1 MVAGGYEH
9 LGILQLYND
18 YRSDIVGIFD
28 KLNSL
33 LSATVSKQPQETQ
46 TIDRRTIVPA
56 QIDDM
61 QKMPASDRYRDKIHR
76 KYYSSYPIKP
86 FISLD
91 RERNSNWLE
100 QAELFPKQAIIPVGL
115 MTPFNDG
122 LLPGHIYLLYWVG
135 KNGQKKVPSYFE
147 YKYGIEFE
155 KEKQFLISN
164 GYLADNKPTS
174 KGADAIV
181 AHFDVI
187 EAHSPEATS
196 AKKAQKQFANSE
208 AIAVDQ
214 GTASNGFTVT
224 ETHSVN
230 GRNLMLVSD
239 CDKSKVFEGI
249 ELVNDLLTSMR
260 KQLKIREALNIPA
273 SEIVFNSNFSQKLY
287 TYLEYT
293 PLTASGKQSKYPF
306 ELYITTREH
315 YEAMPEFECFGNI
328 GYLKDNRIGSATL
341 NFWYKSKGY
350 HISLGMIDDKLSVKK
365 VEQSLKGAKTTIYK
379 NRF

>member
-1 MVAGGYEH
+1 MG
-9 LGILQLYND
+9 
-18 YRSDIVGIFD
+18 
-28 KLNSL
+28 
-33 LSATVSKQPQETQ
+33 ATVSKQPQETQ
-46 TIDRRTIVPA
+46 TIDRRTITPT

-61 QKMPASDRYRDKIHR
+61 QKLPASDRYRDRIYK

-86 FISLD
+86 FVSMD
-91 RERNSNWLE
+91 RERNTNWLD
-100 QAELFPKQAIIPVGL
+100 QAENFPKQSIIPISM

-174 KGADAIV
+174 KGAEAIV
-181 AHFDVI
+181 AHFDII

-208 AIAVDQ
+208 AISVDQ
-214 GTASNGFTVT
+214 NTTANGFTVT
-224 ETHSVN
+224 QTQSVN

-239 CDKSKVFEGI
+239 CDKAKVFEGI
-249 ELVNDLLTSMR
+249 ELVNELLSSMR
-260 KQLKIREALNIPA
+260 KQLKIREALNIPT

-287 TYLEYT
+287 TYFEYA

-306 ELYITTREH
+306 QLYITTREH
-315 YEAMPEFECFGNI
+315 YEAMPEFECFGSI

-341 NFWYKSKGY
+341 NFWYKNKGY
-350 HISLGMIDDKLSVKK
+350 HIGLGMIDDKLSIKK
-365 VEQSLKGAKTTIYK
+365 VEQSLKGTKTTIYK
-379 NRF
+379 K

>member
-1 MVAGGYEH
+1 MG
-9 LGILQLYND
+9 L
-18 YRSDIVGIFD
+18 FD

-33 LSATVSKQPQETQ
+33 LGATVSKQPQETQ
-46 TIDRRTIVPA
+46 TIDRRNIMPA

-61 QKMPASDRYRDKIHR
+61 QKMPASDRYRDKIYR
-76 KYYSSYPIKP
+76 KYYSSYPVKP

-91 RERNSNWLE
+91 RERNTNWLE
-100 QAELFPKQAIIPVGL
+100 QADLFPKQAIIPVSM
-115 MTPFNDG
+115 MTPFSDG
-122 LLPGHIYLLYWVG
+122 LLPGHIYLLYWIG
-135 KNGQKKVPSYFE
+135 KNGQKKAPSYFE

-174 KGADAIV
+174 KGTDAIV
-181 AHFDVI
+181 IHFDII

-196 AKKAQKQFANSE
+196 AKKVQKQFADSN
-208 AIAVDQ
+208 AISIDQ
-214 GTASNGFTVT
+214 NAKSNGFAVT
-224 ETHSVN
+224 QTYSVN

-239 CDKSKVFEGI
+239 CDKASIFEGI
-249 ELVNDLLTSMR
+249 ELVNELLNSIK
-260 KQLKIREALNIPA
+260 KQLKIREALNIPI

-287 TYLEYT
+287 TYFEYA

-315 YEAMPEFECFGNI
+315 YEAMPEFECFGSI

-350 HISLGMIDDKLSVKK
+350 HIGLGMIEDKLSVKK
-365 VEQSLKGAKTTIYK
+365 VEQSLKGVKTTIYK
-379 NRF
+379 K

>member
-1 MVAGGYEH
+1 MG
-9 LGILQLYND
+9 L
-18 YRSDIVGIFD
+18 FD

-33 LSATVSKQPQETQ
+33 LGATVDKQPQNIQ
-46 TIDRRTIVPA
+46 TVDRRTIAPA

-61 QKMPASDRYRDKIHR
+61 QKMPASERYRDKIHR
-76 KYYSSYPIKP
+76 KYYNSYPVKP

-91 RERNSNWLE
+91 RERNTNWLE
-100 QAELFPKQAIIPVGL
+100 QAEIFPKQAIIPVGM

-135 KNGQKKVPSYFE
+135 KNGQKRVPSYFE

-155 KEKQFLISN
+155 KEKQFLIST

-174 KGADAIV
+174 KGTDAIV

-196 AKKAQKQFANSE
+196 SKKAQQQFANCE
-208 AIAVDQ
+208 AIAIEQ
-214 GTASNGFTVT
+214 SATSNGFSIT
-224 ETHSVN
+224 ETHFVN
-230 GRNLMLVSD
+230 GRNLMLISD
-239 CDKSKVFEGI
+239 CDKPKVFESI
-249 ELVNDLLTSMR
+249 ELVNELLNSIR
-260 KQLKIREALNIPA
+260 KQLKIREALNIPT

-287 TYLEYT
+287 TYFEYA
-293 PLTASGKQSKYPF
+293 PLTASGKQSKHPF

-315 YEAMPEFECFGNI
+315 YEAMPEFECFGSI
-328 GYLKDNRIGSATL
+328 GYLKDNRIGNATL

-350 HISLGMIDDKLSVKK
+350 HIGLGMIEDKLSVKK
-365 VEQSLKGAKTTIYK
+365 VEQSLKGVKTTLYK
-379 NRF
+379 K

>member
-1 MVAGGYEH
+1 M
-9 LGILQLYND
+9 
-18 YRSDIVGIFD
+18 RSDTVGLFD

-33 LSATVSKQPQETQ
+33 LGATVSKQPQETQ
-46 TIDRRTIVPA
+46 TIDRRTITPA

-61 QKMPASDRYRDKIHR
+61 QKMPASDRYRDKIYK
-76 KYYSSYPIKP
+76 KYYASYLVKP

-91 RERNSNWLE
+91 RERNTNWIE
-100 QAELFPKQAIIPVGL
+100 QAELFPKQAIIPVNM
-115 MTPFNDG
+115 MTPFSDG
-122 LLPGHIYLLYWVG
+122 LLPGHIYLLYWIG
-135 KNGQKKVPSYFE
+135 NYGQKRVPSYFE

-155 KEKQFLISN
+155 KEKQFLICS

-174 KGADAIV
+174 KGDEAIV
-181 AHFDVI
+181 AHFDII
-187 EAHSPEATS
+187 EAHSPETTS

-208 AIAVDQ
+208 TIAVDQ
-214 GTASNGFTVT
+214 SAISNGFTIT
-224 ETHSVN
+224 EPHSFN

-239 CDKSKVFEGI
+239 CDKAKVFAGI
-249 ELVNDLLTSMR
+249 ELVNELLNLMR
-260 KQLKIREALNIPA
+260 KQLKIREVLNIPT

-287 TYLEYT
+287 IYFEYT
-293 PLTASGKQSKYPF
+293 PLTASGKQSKFPF

-315 YEAMPEFECFGNI
+315 YEARPEFECFGSI

-365 VEQSLKGAKTTIYK
+365 VEQSLKGVKTTIYK
-379 NRF
+379 K

>member
-1 MVAGGYEH
+1 MG
-9 LGILQLYND
+9 L
-18 YRSDIVGIFD
+18 FD

-33 LSATVSKQPQETQ
+33 LGATASKQPQETQ
-46 TIDRRTIVPA
+46 TLDRKTIAPA
-56 QIDDM
+56 QMDDM
-61 QKMPASDRYRDKIHR
+61 QKMPASERYRDKIHR
-76 KYYSSYPIKP
+76 KYYNSYPVKP

-91 RERNSNWLE
+91 RERNTNWLE
-100 QAELFPKQAIIPVGL
+100 QAEIFPKQAIIPVGM

-122 LLPGHIYLLYWVG
+122 LLPGHIYLLYWIG
-135 KNGQKKVPSYFE
+135 KNGQKRVPSYFE

-214 GTASNGFTVT
+214 SAASNGFTVT
-224 ETHSVN
+224 ETHSVD

-287 TYLEYT
+287 TYFEYA

-315 YEAMPEFECFGNI
+315 YEAMPDFECFGSI

-350 HISLGMIDDKLSVKK
+350 HISLGMIDEKLSVKK
-365 VEQSLKGAKTTIYK
+365 VEQSLKGVKTTIYK
-379 NRF
+379 K

>member
-1 MVAGGYEH
+1 MG
-9 LGILQLYND
+9 L
-18 YRSDIVGIFD
+18 FD
-28 KLNSL
+28 KLNSIL
-33 LSATVSKQPQETQ
+33 GATVSKQPQETQ
-46 TIDRRTIVPA
+46 AIDSRTIAPD
-56 QIDDM
+56 QMGDM
-61 QKMPASDRYRDKIHR
+61 QKMPASDRYKDRIYK
-76 KYYSSYPIKP
+76 KYYNSYPIKP

-91 RERNSNWLE
+91 RERNTNWLE
-100 QAELFPKQAIIPVGL
+100 QAENFPKQSIIPISM
-115 MTPFNDG
+115 MTPFGDR
-122 LLPGHIYLLYWVG
+122 LLPGHIYLLYWIG
-135 KNGQKKVPSYFE
+135 KNGQKRIPSYFE

-155 KEKQFLISN
+155 KEKQFLIGN

-196 AKKAQKQFANSE
+196 AKKAQQQFANSE
-208 AIAVDQ
+208 VIAIEQSA
-214 GTASNGFTVT
+214 ASNGFSIT

-249 ELVNDLLTSMR
+249 ELVNELLNSMR
-260 KQLKIREALNIPA
+260 KQLKIREALNIPT

-287 TYLEYT
+287 TYFEYA

-315 YEAMPEFECFGNI
+315 YEAMPEFECFGSV
-328 GYLKDNRIGSATL
+328 GYLKDNRIGSASL

-365 VEQSLKGAKTTIYK
+365 VEQSLKGVKTTIYK
-379 NRF
+379 K

>member
-1 MVAGGYEH
+1 MG
-9 LGILQLYND
+9 L
-18 YRSDIVGIFD
+18 FD

-33 LSATVSKQPQETQ
+33 LGATVDKQPKNIQ
-46 TIDRRTIVPA
+46 TVDRRNIPPA

-61 QKMPASDRYRDKIHR
+61 QKKSASEIYRDKIYR
-76 KYYSSYPIKP
+76 KYYSSYPVKP

-100 QAELFPKQAIIPVGL
+100 QAEIFPKQSIIPVSM

-135 KNGQKKVPSYFE
+135 KNGQKRVPSYFE

-155 KEKQFLISN
+155 KEKKFLISN

-174 KGADAIV
+174 KGAEAIV
-181 AHFDVI
+181 AHFDII

-208 AIAVDQ
+208 AITVEQIA
-214 GTASNGFTVT
+214 TSNGFTIT
-224 ETHSVN
+224 QTYSVN

-239 CDKSKVFEGI
+239 CDKSKVFKGI
-249 ELVNDLLTSMR
+249 ELVNGLLTSMR
-260 KQLKIREALNIPA
+260 KQLKIREALNIPT
-273 SEIVFNSNFSQKLY
+273 SEIMFNSNFSQKLY
-287 TYLEYT
+287 TYFEYA

-315 YEAMPEFECFGNI
+315 YEAMPKFECFGSI
-328 GYLKDNRIGSATL
+328 RYLKDNRIGSATL

-350 HISLGMIDDKLSVKK
+350 HIGLGMIEDKLSVKK
-365 VEQSLKGAKTTIYK
+365 VEQSLKDVKTTLYK
-379 NRF
+379 K

>member
-1 MVAGGYEH
+1 M
-9 LGILQLYND
+9 
-18 YRSDIVGIFD
+18 GIFD

-33 LSATVSKQPQETQ
+33 LSVTVNNQPQETK
-46 TIDRRTIVPA
+46 TIDRKTIAPA

-61 QKMPASDRYRDKIHR
+61 QKTPASERYRDKIYR
-76 KYYSSYPIKP
+76 KYYSSYPVKP

-91 RERNSNWLE
+91 RERNTNWLE
-100 QAELFPKQAIIPVGL
+100 QAEIFPKQSIIPISM
-115 MTPFNDG
+115 MTPFSDG
-122 LLPGHIYLLYWVG
+122 LLPGHIYLLFWVG
-135 KNGQKKVPSYFE
+135 KNGQNKVPSYFE

-155 KEKQFLISN
+155 KEKHFLISN

-181 AHFDVI
+181 AHFDII

-196 AKKAQKQFANSE
+196 AKKAQKQFADSN
-208 AIAVDQ
+208 AISIDQSAKLNDFAVTQ
-214 GTASNGFTVT
+214 TYSI
-224 ETHSVN
+224 N

-239 CDKSKVFEGI
+239 CDKAIIFEGI
-249 ELVNDLLTSMR
+249 ELVNELLNSIR
-260 KQLKIREALNIPA
+260 KQLKIREALNIPI

-287 TYLEYT
+287 TYFEYV

-315 YEAMPEFECFGNI
+315 YEAMPEFECFGSI

-379 NRF
+379 K